1 MNHSTNHAQPQNNG
15 QLQGSYNVSGPQNAG
30 GLFQR
35 TLNTGTHSRPQNT
48 VNIIVNTFID
58 VQRYIDLVEGTDP
71 FTKTQGIENS
81 QSQDVQ
87 FSTLLI
93 SGEFQ
98 IYGNMR
104 QHIN

>member
-1 MNHSTNHAQPQNNG
+1 MNHSTNQFVSAQPQNNG

-30 GLFQR
+30 GLLQR
-35 TLNTGTHSRPQNT
+35 TLNTGPQSSRPQNT

-58 VQRYIDLVEGTDP
+58 IQRYIDLVKGMDP

-93 SGEFQ
+93 SGYSFP
-98 IYGNMR
+98 
-104 QHIN
+104 